1 MAREA
6 GFVFDMTEPR
16 IFVRYFPQDGF
27 DRLVTLVRADERNRT
42 WTQEHWT
49 EYERSIANQAVMTEQ
64 KRIVN
69 LLMIQHEA
77 AKGTHNYWH
86 VAANLIQADVTSDT

>member
-27 DRLVTLVRADERNRT
+27 DRLVTLVRADEREACAKVCDELET
-42 WTQEHWT
+42 CSDAEF
-49 EYERSIANQAVMTEQ
+49 YG
-64 KRIVN
+64 
-69 LLMIQHEA
+69 HEFSA
-77 AKGTHNYWH
+77 AIRARGNT
-86 VAANLIQADVTSDT
+86 

>member
-1 MAREA
+1 VGEHIIELARFEA
-6 GFVFDMTEPR
+6 
-16 IFVRYFPQDGF
+16 
-27 DRLVTLVRADERNRT
+27 LVRADERNRT

-86 VAANLIQADVTSDT
+86 VAANLIQAEVASDT